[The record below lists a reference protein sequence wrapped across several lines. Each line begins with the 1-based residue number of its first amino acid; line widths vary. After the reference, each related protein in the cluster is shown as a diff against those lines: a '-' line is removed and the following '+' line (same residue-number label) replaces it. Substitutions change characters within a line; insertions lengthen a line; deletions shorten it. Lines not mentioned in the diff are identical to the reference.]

1 VVSAS
6 NLESGM
12 LKALRESYE
21 SRGYTFFVA
30 PAREL
35 LPAFLKSHPPD
46 AIAIGDNEN
55 IAFEVTAAH
64 GPHVVEQLKRL
75 RELFRDQPKWRLEV
89 VFKTPQ
95 EKENS
100 HINIAAPPRIEEQ
113 LQEAEQL
120 ATSGHERAA
129 LVLAWAA
136 LEAAT
141 RALEGEPALRPLTP
155 KSVLE
160 HLQSS
165 LTSSAAVRL
174 EPLIRLRNA
183 IVHGDVGTTV
193 KVSEVQALIDEA
205 RSVISEKPSA

>member
-1 VVSAS
+1 
-6 NLESGM
+6 M

-89 VFKTPQ
+89 VFKTPRKKKTVISTSQ
-95 EKENS
+95 PLPASRNNCKKPNS
-100 HINIAAPPRIEEQ
+100 SLP
-113 LQEAEQL
+113 L
-120 ATSGHERAA
+120 ATNEQR
-129 LVLAWAA
+129 
-136 LEAAT
+136 
-141 RALEGEPALRPLTP
+141 
-155 KSVLE
+155 
-160 HLQSS
+160 
-165 LTSSAAVRL
+165 
-174 EPLIRLRNA
+174 
-183 IVHGDVGTTV
+183 
-193 KVSEVQALIDEA
+193 
-205 RSVISEKPSA
+205 